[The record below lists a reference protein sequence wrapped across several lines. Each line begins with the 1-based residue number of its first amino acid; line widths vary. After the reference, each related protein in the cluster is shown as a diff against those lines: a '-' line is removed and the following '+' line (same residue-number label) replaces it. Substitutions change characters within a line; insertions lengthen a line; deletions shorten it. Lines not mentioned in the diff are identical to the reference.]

1 MNAFLIL
8 YTFAALLVGWSL
20 CLAAHR
26 APPAPPDA
34 PDAHDWWLR

>member
-1 MNAFLIL
+1 MNLFLIL

-26 APPAPPDA
+26 APPPPDA
-34 PDAHDWWLR
+34 PDTHDWWLR